1 MTAPFA
7 KNEKVTIEQLVGA
20 VDPEYNTEVRT
31 WVPVLSRY
39 WATVQDEL
47 PSRAEST
54 DNGLQKAVQ
63 RTRLR
68 MRGAQAVTIKM
79 RAILH
84 SRGDRVM
91 EIISGPAL
99 LDDQVHMEFR
109 LEGYPN
115 G

>member
-7 KNEKVTIEQLVGA
+7 KNEKVTIEQLVGV
-20 VDPEYNTEVRT
+20 VDPVYGTEVRT
-31 WVPVLSRY
+31 WVPVLARY
-39 WATVQDEL
+39 WANVQDQL
-47 PSRAEST
+47 PSRAETTENS
-54 DNGLQKAVQ
+54 LEKAVQ

-84 SRGDRVM
+84 NRGDRVM
-91 EIISGPAL
+91 EIIAGPAL

-109 LEGYPN
+109 LEGYSN

>member
-20 VDPEYNTEVRT
+20 TDPVYGTETKV
-31 WVPVLSRY
+31 WAPLLVRY
-39 WATVQDEL
+39 WANVQDEL

-54 DNGLQKAVQ
+54 DNGLQKAIQ
-63 RTRLR
+63 RTRMR
-68 MRGAQAVTIKM
+68 MRGAKAVTVKM

-84 SRGDRVM
+84 SRNDRVM

-109 LEGYPN
+109 LEGYSN